1 MSKELSQKQINY
13 LLKKYEA
20 RRRNEGSS
28 GRKLTHEDYVRQ
40 TDRNY
45 KDGDRN

>member
-20 RRRNEGSS
+20 RQKNVGYSS
-28 GRKLTHEDYVRQ
+28 KKLTKEDYLKQ